1 MHSKYSMKLKTIV
14 DIHEM
19 AIVHKATNY
28 ESVTISNYDVSRP
41 SLQLIGFYDYFQ
53 RERIHVWG
61 KSEQAFWLTLGEE
74 KREEVLDRLFSE
86 RIPAMVVCHRVI
98 PPTEMVEAAR
108 KYDVTLLST
117 DVDTSEVIAQLIGTL
132 RKYLSP
138 RATIHGVLVQV
149 HGEGLLITGESGI
162 GKSEVALELVKRGH
176 RLVADDAVELH
187 KRSRNVLDGC
197 APKMIRYLM
206 ELRGLGLVDI
216 RRLYGVG
223 SVLPICKIDLVVNF
237 VRWDEG
243 TEYDRMGLE
252 DETVAYLGVT
262 LPKVTIPVAPARNL
276 AIILEVAAMN
286 NRQKKLGY
294 NTAKEFLKRHDGSLG
309 KDDEDDDPE
318 LS

>member
-1 MHSKYSMKLKTIV
+1 MDSKYSMKLTTV
-14 DIHEM
+14 VGIHDFDV
-19 AIVHKATNY
+19 IYKSTDY
-28 ESVTISNYDVSRP
+28 ESLLITNYDVSRP
-41 SLQLIGFYDYFQ
+41 SLQLVGFYDYFQ
-53 RERIHVWG
+53 RERLRVWG
-61 KSEQAFWLTLGEE
+61 KSEQAFWLSLSEQR
-74 KREEVLDRLFSE
+74 REEVIDQLFS
-86 RIPAMVVCHRVI
+86 RKIPAMIVCHRVI

-294 NTAKEFLKRHDGSLG
+294 NTAKEFLKRHDGTLG
-309 KDDEDDDPE
+309 QEDEGDDPE

>member
-1 MHSKYSMKLKTIV
+1 MDSKYSMKLTTV
-14 DIHEM
+14 VGIHDFDV
-19 AIVHKATNY
+19 IYKSTDY
-28 ESVTISNYDVSRP
+28 ESLLITNYDVSRP
-41 SLQLIGFYDYFQ
+41 SLQLVGFYDYFQ
-53 RERIHVWG
+53 RERLRVWG
-61 KSEQAFWLTLGEE
+61 KSEQAFWLSLSEQR
-74 KREEVLDRLFSE
+74 REEVIDQLFS
-86 RIPAMVVCHRVI
+86 RKIPAMIVCHRVI

-206 ELRGLGLVDI
+206 ELRGLGLIDI

-237 VRWDEG
+237 VRWEENM
-243 TEYDRMGLE
+243 EYDRMGLE
-252 DETVAYLGVT
+252 DETVDYLGVT

-294 NTAKEFLKRHDGSLG
+294 NTAKEFLKRHDGTLG
-309 KDDEDDDPE
+309 QEDEGDDPE

>member
-1 MHSKYSMKLKTIV
+1 MQSKYSMKLKTIV

-28 ESVTISNYDVSRP
+28 EFVTISNYDVSRP

-74 KREEVLDRLFSE
+74 LRAEVLDRLFSE

-138 RATIHGVLVQV
+138 RARSTACSCRSTARVCSSQARAA
-149 HGEGLLITGESGI
+149 S
-162 GKSEVALELVKRGH
+162 AR
-176 RLVADDAVELH
+176 A
-187 KRSRNVLDGC
+187 RSRSSSSSAATVLSRTTRWSC
-197 APKMIRYLM
+197 ISAAATCSTAA
-206 ELRGLGLVDI
+206 
-216 RRLYGVG
+216 RR
-223 SVLPICKIDLVVNF
+223 
-237 VRWDEG
+237 R
-243 TEYDRMGLE
+243 
-252 DETVAYLGVT
+252 
-262 LPKVTIPVAPARNL
+262 
-276 AIILEVAAMN
+276 
-286 NRQKKLGY
+286 
-294 NTAKEFLKRHDGSLG
+294 
-309 KDDEDDDPE
+309 
-318 LS
+318 